1 MGGFWGSGPLGEG
14 DGGEVVG
21 MVSSS
26 SSLLRSLGKALLP
39 QELWI
44 QRGFGAGG
52 GKGQE
57 TEGAECR
64 CVLRTG
70 GEQAK
75 DQARWTCFSTG
86 RKEGRASR

>member
-1 MGGFWGSGPLGEG
+1 MGFCLLGEG
-14 DGGEVVG
+14 DGGEVTG

-39 QELWI
+39 WELWI

-52 GKGQE
+52 GTGQG
-57 TEGAECR
+57 TEGAECG
-64 CVLRTG
+64 CALSTG

-75 DQARWTCFSTG
+75 GQARWTCFSTG
-86 RKEGRASR
+86 RREGRA